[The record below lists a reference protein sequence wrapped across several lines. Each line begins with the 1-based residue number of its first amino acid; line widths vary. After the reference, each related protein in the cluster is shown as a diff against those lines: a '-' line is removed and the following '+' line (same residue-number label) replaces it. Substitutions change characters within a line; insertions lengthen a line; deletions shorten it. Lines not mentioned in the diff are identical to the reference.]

1 MGIKKFAGLV
11 WRDGRRKKRWTDLGS
26 NMYFERFRFVL
37 RYDII
42 VLLSN
47 RDPATGGGEHM
58 EIVIS
63 FLVAVAAGM
72 TCHLICKWLDS
83 HNKDNE

>member
-1 MGIKKFAGLV
+1 MWYTFILTGKINAVAFNKTHILLIEHTFC
-11 WRDGRRKKRWTDLGS
+11 
-26 NMYFERFRFVL
+26 
-37 RYDII
+37 DILT
-42 VLLSN
+42 VLSN
-47 RDPATGGGEHM
+47 RYPATGGGEHM

-63 FLVAVAAGM
+63 FLVAVAAGV

>member
-1 MGIKKFAGLV
+1 MGIKKFAGFGV
-11 WRDGRRKKRWTDLGS
+11 EGWEKKKRWTDLGS

-63 FLVAVAAGM
+63 FWVAVAAGV